1 MSWDDNEWK
10 SLFHVNLK
18 YGISM
23 FLLVYISG
31 NHTNTIF
38 KISLRIL
45 LTKKSLSTIYSI
57 WRITDN
63 RTCGAE
69 FILTNFLE
77 YAYMISN
84 ILSNTNRQL
93 MFTKRNRIK
102 WNCLES
108 KTTIGTTNNTYIFQL
123 GVNNKD
129 SIIWLLI
136 RRLQRSETNGIRN
149 TDNINKDIP
158 MISCYYTKN
167 DKVMRIEMNIK
178 DRKSCNKKI
187 SQKSIVSNLYP
198 KSCNHKRIS
207 KYYLLVSI
215 TFGISGTII
224 SLMIRFE
231 LDSSSNRIMSYENLN
246 IYLLCITLHGL
257 LMIFYLVMPFLI
269 GSYGNYLLP
278 ICLGASE
285 APSK

>member
-108 KTTIGTTNNTYIFQL
+108 YELMRFVLSKTISNTEYNHYWNYRSSTIY
-123 GVNNKD
+123 
-129 SIIWLLI
+129 
-136 RRLQRSETNGIRN
+136 
-149 TDNINKDIP
+149 
-158 MISCYYTKN
+158 
-167 DKVMRIEMNIK
+167 
-178 DRKSCNKKI
+178 
-187 SQKSIVSNLYP
+187 
-198 KSCNHKRIS
+198 
-207 KYYLLVSI
+207 
-215 TFGISGTII
+215 
-224 SLMIRFE
+224 
-231 LDSSSNRIMSYENLN
+231 
-246 IYLLCITLHGL
+246 
-257 LMIFYLVMPFLI
+257 
-269 GSYGNYLLP
+269 
-278 ICLGASE
+278 
-285 APSK
+285 

>member
-1 MSWDDNEWK
+1 MYRIRVR
-10 SLFHVNLK
+10 SLFPINLK

-108 KTTIGTTNNTYIFQL
+108 HERIKAYILIIIGTTNNTYIFL
-123 GVNNKD
+123 DNVNSLKMNNKD

-136 RRLQRSETNGIRN
+136 RILQRSETNGIRILKW
-149 TDNINKDIP
+149 NIWFSIMYIEVEIVTRKSSVLILLVRSGLP
-158 MISCYYTKN
+158 FMTTKPI
-167 DKVMRIEMNIK
+167 RIEYS
-178 DRKSCNKKI
+178 KSIGFVSRNKK
-187 SQKSIVSNLYP
+187 
-198 KSCNHKRIS
+198 
-207 KYYLLVSI
+207 
-215 TFGISGTII
+215 
-224 SLMIRFE
+224 
-231 LDSSSNRIMSYENLN
+231 
-246 IYLLCITLHGL
+246 
-257 LMIFYLVMPFLI
+257 
-269 GSYGNYLLP
+269 
-278 ICLGASE
+278 
-285 APSK
+285 